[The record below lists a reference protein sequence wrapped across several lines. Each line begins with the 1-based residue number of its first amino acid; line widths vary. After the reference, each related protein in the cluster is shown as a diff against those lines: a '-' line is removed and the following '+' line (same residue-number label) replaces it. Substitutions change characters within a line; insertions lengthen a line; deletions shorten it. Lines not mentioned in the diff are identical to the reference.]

1 MYACVCVSAR
11 LQAEMVDAKVVAA
24 GAVVELPALK
34 GREKLGSVPLYVLVE
49 FEGE

>member
-1 MYACVCVSAR
+1 
-11 LQAEMVDAKVVAA
+11 MVGAKVVAA

-34 GREKLGSVPLYVLVE
+34 GREKLGSVPLYVLIE